1 VHAAGS
7 SPGKQA
13 TAAATCNSS
22 TSRLLHGSVEGGGER
37 HVVRSTHRAV
47 EVHHRVTRLPG
58 GGLGGAARQHLAA
71 ALRDAALAA
80 RHRARRHL
88 VVDRRAAAAEQV
100 ALEVLAEGAA
110 DAVERNRVDARV
122 AERQAEAD
130 GAEVVPESVVVL
142 RRRRVVVEPQ
152 HEHVLRQE
160 ADGEHQHERQH
171 RLGHLLARLRL
182 PRLRMRLA
190 WKSAACAHEE
200 VARHQH
206 VEAGDDAERRQVEHD
221 EAQGDDVA
229 RSVRAPFLR
238 ERVAHLHDLRLAD
251 VEAAQVGADDGRQR
265 AHRRQHP
272 DAHGDAHCEFGGA
285 AHVLAHRV
293 HDGEVPAIRRIRVV
307 SAHDPCEPRMREAA
321 APAQDSILF

>member
-13 TAAATCNSS
+13 TAAATCSSSS
-22 TSRLLHGSVEGGGER
+22 TSRLLRGSVEGGGER
-37 HVVRSTHRAV
+37 HVVGSAHRAV
-47 EVHHRVTRLPG
+47 EVHHRVARLPG

-88 VVDRRAAAAEQV
+88 VVGRRAAAAEQV

-110 DAVERNRVDARV
+110 DAVERDRVDARV

-160 ADGEHQHERQH
+160 ADGEHENERQH

-190 WKSAACAHEE
+190 RQSAPCAHEE
-200 VARHQH
+200 VTRHQH

-221 EAQGDDVA
+221 EAHGDDVA
-229 RSVRAPFLR
+229 WCVRSPLLR

-251 VEAAQVGADDGRQR
+251 VEAAQVGADDGRQC

-272 DAHGDAHCEFGGA
+272 DAHGDAHC
-285 AHVLAHRV
+285 
-293 HDGEVPAIRRIRVV
+293 
-307 SAHDPCEPRMREAA
+307 
-321 APAQDSILF
+321 